1 MQAQPKEFKVRSAIL
16 VSPESISIVTYLKSI
31 LCPVLIK
38 ASDVIE
44 RGKQPIQDTI
54 RCGRKTPIG

>member
-1 MQAQPKEFKVRSAIL
+1 MQAQPKEFKVRSVIL
-16 VSPESISIVTYLKSI
+16 DSESISIVTYLKSI

-38 ASDVIE
+38 VSDVIE
-44 RGKQPIQDTI
+44 RGKQPIQDTM

>member
-1 MQAQPKEFKVRSAIL
+1 MQAQPKEFKVRSVIL
-16 VSPESISIVTYLKSI
+16 DSESISIVTYLKSI

>member
-1 MQAQPKEFKVRSAIL
+1 MQAQPKEFKVRSVIL
-16 VSPESISIVTYLKSI
+16 DSESISIVTYLKSI

-54 RCGRKTPIG
+54 RCGRKTTIG